1 MVDFWKV
8 KDAVGHI
15 KGARTLS
22 VSWTDEEDWVEI
34 VRGKGIIPNH
44 RIVVYG
50 YYRDDSEEVAERLAR
65 SGYKEVALYNRFLD
79 ERSLFLIPAPN
90 TQFFH
95 PRF

>member
-1 MVDFWKV
+1 MFNEISTKQLAELIGNEKHRIVDVRPMMHTMVGFWKV

-15 KGARTLS
+15 KSARTLS

-50 YYRDDSEEVAERLAR
+50 YYRDDSEEA
-65 SGYKEVALYNRFLD
+65 
-79 ERSLFLIPAPN
+79 
-90 TQFFH
+90 
-95 PRF
+95 